1 MDFALALKVDGPALP
16 LGCDV
21 TTKVTKARMLLQ
33 EGQSGKTQVG
43 R

>member
-16 LGCDV
+16 LGCEV
-21 TTKVTKARMLLQ
+21 TTKVTKARMLL
-33 EGQSGKTQVG
+33 EGQSGKVQVG